1 MHTRPLNWII
11 GAAATVAITL
21 PLAGCGPDA
30 DNGADDAATADAG
43 EVNLYSARQEQLIQ
57 PLLEDFTD
65 ETGIEVNLVTGGA
78 DALLQ
83 RLRQEGR
90 NSPADVFIT
99 TDAGRLHQ
107 AHAAGVLQGIESET
121 LENNVPE
128 RYRDPDG
135 EWFGLSMRARPIMYH
150 TDRVDP
156 SELSTYEA
164 LTDEQWEGRICI
176 RSSDNIYNQSL
187 VASMIAT
194 EGEDAAQQ
202 WVNGIV
208 ANMARRPQGGDRDQ
222 IRAAADGVCDIAI
235 ANTYYLG
242 MMLEGEGRDR
252 EVAEQIGV
260 FWPNQDD
267 RGTHVNISGAGVTAH
282 APNQENAA
290 RLIEYLTSESAQE
303 WYAEANQEYPI
314 RDDVPA
320 SDILAG
326 FGDFVS
332 DDIDLYLL
340 GENNAEAVRTLDRGG
355 WR

>member
-11 GAAATVAITL
+11 GAAAMVAITL

-57 PLLEDFTD
+57 PLLKDFTD

-107 AHAAGVLQGIESET
+107 AHAAGVLQGIESTT

-222 IRAAADGVCDIAI
+222 IRAVADGVCDIAI

-242 MMLEGEGRDR
+242 IMLEGEGRDR

-282 APNQENAA
+282 APNQENAV

-332 DDIDLYLL
+332 DDIDLHLL
-340 GENNAEAVRTLDRGG
+340 GENNAEAVRILDRGG

>member
-1 MHTRPLNWII
+1 MRTRPLNWII

-30 DNGADDAATADAG
+30 DNGAADAG

-57 PLLEDFTD
+57 PLLERFTD

-99 TDAGRLHQ
+99 VDAGRLHQ
-107 AHAAGVLQGIESET
+107 AHAAGVLQGIESTT

-187 VASMIAT
+187 VASMLAT

-222 IRAAADGVCDIAI
+222 IRAVADGVCDIAI

-242 MMLEGEGRDR
+242 IMLEGEGRDR

-320 SDILAG
+320 SNILAG

-340 GENNAEAVRTLDRGG
+340 GENNAEAVRILDRGG

>member
-1 MHTRPLNWII
+1 MRTRPLNWII

-30 DNGADDAATADAG
+30 DNGAADAG

-57 PLLEDFTD
+57 PLLERFTD

-99 TDAGRLHQ
+99 VDAGRLHQ
-107 AHAAGVLQGIESET
+107 AHAAGVLQGIESTT

-222 IRAAADGVCDIAI
+222 IRAVADGVCDIAI

-340 GENNAEAVRTLDRGG
+340 GENNAEAVRILDRGG

>member
-1 MHTRPLNWII
+1 MQTRPLNWII
-11 GAAATVAITL
+11 GAAATVAVTL

-30 DNGADDAATADAG
+30 DNGAAGAG

-176 RSSDNIYNQSL
+176 RSSDNVYNQSL
-187 VASMIAT
+187 VASMIAS

-202 WVNGIV
+202 WVEGIV

-222 IRAAADGVCDIAI
+222 IRAVADGVCDIAI

-260 FWPNQDD
+260 FWPNQND

-282 APNQENAA
+282 APNQENAV

-314 RDDVPA
+314 RDDAPT

-332 DDIDLYLL
+332 DDIELYIL
-340 GENNAEAVRTLDRGG
+340 GENNAEAVRIMDRGG

>member
-1 MHTRPLNWII
+1 MRTRPLNWII

-30 DNGADDAATADAG
+30 DNGAADAG

-57 PLLEDFTD
+57 PLLERFTD

-99 TDAGRLHQ
+99 VDAGRLHQ
-107 AHAAGVLQGIESET
+107 AHSAGVLQGIESTT

-187 VASMIAT
+187 VASMLAT

-222 IRAAADGVCDIAI
+222 IRAVADGVCDIAI

-242 MMLEGEGRDR
+242 IMLEGEGRDR

-260 FWPNQDD
+260 FWPNQND

-340 GENNAEAVRTLDRGG
+340 GENNAEAVRILDRGG